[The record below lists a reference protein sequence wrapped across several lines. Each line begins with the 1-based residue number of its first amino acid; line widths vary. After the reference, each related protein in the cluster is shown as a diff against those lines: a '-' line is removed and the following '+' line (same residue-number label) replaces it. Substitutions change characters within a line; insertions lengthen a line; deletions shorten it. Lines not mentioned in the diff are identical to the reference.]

1 MKKLTKTSFI
11 GFTLTFLLVGSL
23 EAVSAASM
31 RPEPNAQSESHAIS
45 LEGSVMNFT
54 PAAESAQ
61 TVLEG
66 QTQSGQESYLREHL
80 ASDRDTEPW
89 PYAVS
94 SSGTKSDLA
103 FNSGPGQSDFLRLGE
118 MIPDMEIDPANFA
131 QNVLVLEPDR
141 EYGVFL
147 GFANQGA
154 TIESLEAMVILPKRV
169 RAQKERRVMANYV
182 SRDQD
187 QALSFDDLILLS
199 QEDLRLQ
206 LAADSAFVMFFGEN
220 ATFRS
225 VRVNDWSEK
234 YRGLA
239 VGSAQLGDLATGEG
253 GMIFRFQTKKLKASA
268 AKAQNSPNQPQKPA
282 PESGLNQTT
291 RTTIA
296 IVLLG
301 ACGLCIFLVYLRHRR
316 RKHPGMDLGAAYDRA
331 IDEFEFNQR
340 HKRKRKKS

>member
-23 EAVSAASM
+23 EAVAAASM
-31 RPEPNAQSESHAIS
+31 RSGPNAQSESHAVS
-45 LEGSVMNFT
+45 LEGSVVNFT

-66 QTQSGQESYLREHL
+66 QTQSGQEDYLREHL

-94 SSGTKSDLA
+94 ELEPKSNLA
-103 FNSGPGQSDFLRLGE
+103 FNSGPGQSDFLRLSE
-118 MIPDMEIDPANFA
+118 MIPNMEIDPANFA

-154 TIESLEAMVILPKRV
+154 TIKALDAMVILPKRV

-182 SRDQD
+182 SQD
-187 QALSFDDLILLS
+187 QALSFDDLVLLS
-199 QEDLRLQ
+199 QEDLHLQ
-206 LAADSAFVMFFGEN
+206 LAADSAFVMYFGEN

-239 VGSAQLGDLATGEG
+239 VGSAQLGDLPAGEG

-268 AKAQNSPNQPQKPA
+268 AKTQNNQNQPQKPA
-282 PESGLNQTT
+282 PESGLNQTS

-301 ACGLCIFLVYLRHRR
+301 ACGLCIFLIYNALRR

-331 IDEFEFNQR
+331 IDEFAANQR
-340 HKRKRKKS
+340 DKERKGKS